1 MSVKCLLC
9 CRVKRAMQDFEAKL
23 TQELQ
28 ALKTAISS
36 KDDEMGRLVDGINT
50 QIAGAREGVRAKKDS
65 IRTNETQISR
75 LQAEVNTR
83 PDSLCAS
90 SHVPPGVSAPV
101 SYHTVH
107 YWIPYK
113 LMSWLL
119 KCCASQMSTGGQRA
133 VSRAMLDEVKER
145 ERLAEAQVSARQTAL
160 DKAGLD
166 KELQRL
172 SSELTQLQGRSSALR
187 QVSFAATA
195 LYIS

>member
-83 PDSLCAS
+83 PDLLCAS

-119 KCCASQMSTGGQRA
+119 EVLCFTDVDWGPKSGEQSNAGRGEGEGAPGRGPGVCQADCFGQGGPGQRA
-133 VSRAMLDEVKER
+133 
-145 ERLAEAQVSARQTAL
+145 
-160 DKAGLD
+160 
-166 KELQRL
+166 
-172 SSELTQLQGRSSALR
+172 
-187 QVSFAATA
+187 AAA
-195 LYIS
+195 VQ